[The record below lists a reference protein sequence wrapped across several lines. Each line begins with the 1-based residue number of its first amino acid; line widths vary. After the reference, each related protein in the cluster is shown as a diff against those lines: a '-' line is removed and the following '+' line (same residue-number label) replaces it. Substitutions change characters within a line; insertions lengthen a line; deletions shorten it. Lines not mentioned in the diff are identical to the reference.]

1 MESRKSEKGPTILVV
16 DDEETVRATLEIF
29 FVREGYAVETAAT
42 ASEAVEKLSRATFDL
57 VITDLRLGDLNGVRI
72 LTETKRIS
80 PDTEVI
86 IVTAYA
92 SLDSAIQAVRQGA
105 YDYLVKPFN
114 LDDLVLTA
122 RRGLERR
129 KFVLENRALLAHL
142 QEQNRALEQ
151 FNLSLEK
158 QVEARTAELRQ
169 AQAQL
174 IQSAQMATV
183 GKFAEGIAHE
193 INNPLTVI
201 VGNTEL
207 VLQRSEL
214 DQTIRLYVTEVVN
227 SAERIAH
234 IVRAFLDFAEPAR
247 LLHQPTDVNLVVEK
261 VIELVTPKLAG
272 TQIQLITTLDPR
284 LPQVLGNSNQLQH
297 AFLNIALNGIEAQSP
312 TLTGAF
318 SQGGQLS
325 IVTRTETESP
335 CGRDG
340 VAVVFSDTGAGIP
353 PGHLSQIFEPGF
365 TTKIEGGVVRGLGL
379 GLFVTRN
386 IVESHRGRID
396 VESAVGQGSQFTVWL
411 PALADA

>member
-1 MESRKSEKGPTILVV
+1 MESRKSEKGPKILVV
-16 DDEETVRATLEIF
+16 DDEETVRATLKII

-42 ASEAVEKLSRATFDL
+42 SSEAIKKLSRAIFDL
-57 VITDLRLGDLNGVRI
+57 VITDLRLDLNGVRI

-129 KFVLENRALLAHL
+129 KFVLENQALLAHL

-174 IQSAQMATV
+174 MQAARMATV

-193 INNPLTVI
+193 INKPLTLLL
-201 VGNTEL
+201 GNAKL
-207 VLQRSEL
+207 VLQRSEF
-214 DQTIRLYVTEVVN
+214 DQTIRLYMTEVVK

-234 IVRAFLDFAEPAR
+234 IVRTFLDFAEPAR
-247 LLHQPTDVNLVVEK
+247 FSPQPADVNLVVEQ
-261 VIELVTPKLAG
+261 VVELVKPKLAG

-284 LPQVLGNSNQLQH
+284 LPQVLGDSNQLRH

-312 TLTGAF
+312 K
-318 SQGGQLS
+318 GGQLS
-325 IVTRTETESP
+325 IVTRT
-335 CGRDG
+335 GRDG
-340 VAVVFSDTGAGIP
+340 VAIVFSDTGAGIP
-353 PGHLSQIFEPGF
+353 PEHLSRIFEPGF
-365 TTKIEGGVVRGLGL
+365 TTKIEGGVVGGLGL
-379 GLFVTRN
+379 GLFVARN

-396 VESAVGQGSQFTVWL
+396 VESAMGQGTQFTVWL

>member
-1 MESRKSEKGPTILVV
+1 LESGKGEKVPKILVV
-16 DDEETVRATLEIF
+16 DDEETVRATLEIV

-42 ASEAVEKLSRATFDL
+42 SSEALKKLSRAIFDL
-57 VITDLRLGDLNGVRI
+57 VITDLRLEDLNGVRI

-80 PDTEVI
+80 PGTEVI

-129 KFVLENRALLAHL
+129 KFVLENQALLAHL

-158 QVEARTAELRQ
+158 QVKARTAELRQ

-174 IQSAQMATV
+174 IQSARMATV

-193 INNPLTVI
+193 INNPLTLI
-201 VGNTEL
+201 LGNAEL
-207 VLQRSEL
+207 VLQRSEC
-214 DQTIRLYVTEVVN
+214 DQTIRLYMTEVIK

-234 IVRAFLDFAEPAR
+234 IVGTFLDFAKPVR
-247 LLHQPTDVNLVVEK
+247 LLHQPTDVNLVVEQ
-261 VIELVTPKLAG
+261 VIEWVMPKLAG
-272 TQIQLITTLDPR
+272 TQTQLITTLDPR
-284 LPQVLGNSNQLQH
+284 LPQVFGDSNQLRR

-312 TLTGAF
+312 T
-318 SQGGQLS
+318 GGQVS
-325 IVTRTETESP
+325 IVTRTE
-335 CGRDG
+335 RDG
-340 VAVVFSDTGAGIP
+340 VAIVFSDTGVGFP
-353 PGHLSQIFEPGF
+353 PEHLSQIFEPGF
-365 TTKIEGGVVRGLGL
+365 TTQIEGGVVRELGL
-379 GLFVTRN
+379 GLFVARN

-396 VESAVGQGSQFTVWL
+396 VESAMGQGTQFTVWL
-411 PALADA
+411 PALAETYSAPSN

>member
-1 MESRKSEKGPTILVV
+1 MEPRKSEEGPKILVV
-16 DDEETVRATLEIF
+16 DDEETVRATLEIV

-42 ASEAVEKLSRATFDL
+42 SSEAIKKLSRAIFDL
-57 VITDLRLGDLNGVRI
+57 VITDLRLDLNGVRI

-129 KFVLENRALLAHL
+129 KFVLENQALLAHL

-174 IQSAQMATV
+174 MQAARMATV

-193 INNPLTVI
+193 INKPLTLLL
-201 VGNTEL
+201 GNAKL
-207 VLQRSEL
+207 VLQRSEF
-214 DQTIRLYVTEVVN
+214 DQTIRLYMTEVVK

-284 LPQVLGNSNQLQH
+284 LPQVLGNSNQLQY

-312 TLTGAF
+312 K
-318 SQGGQLS
+318 GGQLS
-325 IVTRTETESP
+325 IVTRT
-335 CGRDG
+335 GRDG
-340 VAVVFSDTGAGIP
+340 VAIVFSDTGAGIP
-353 PGHLSQIFEPGF
+353 SEHLSQIFEPGF
-365 TTKIEGGVVRGLGL
+365 TTKIEGGVAGGLGL
-379 GLFVTRN
+379 GLFVARN

-396 VESAVGQGSQFTVWL
+396 VESAMGQGTQFTVWL